1 MVGSN
6 KWVLLCPMV
15 KSKHYE
21 NSLWPRY
28 HLSAVPPAFHF
39 IPMKYEIN
47 VKYEINIYLKTNL
60 SGIGRVMKKSLE
72 SIRDCELGLSPL
84 FSYS

>member
-47 VKYEINIYLKTNL
+47 VKYEINIYLRTNL
-60 SGIGRVMKKSLE
+60 SAIGKVMKKP
-72 SIRDCELGLSPL
+72 RVNTGL
-84 FSYS
+84 